1 MRFLLTLFL
10 VILPQAV
17 ESGRHAFDLEPLLK
31 DPAALQKLKIMYLPP
46 IRRGWGQ
53 VFVVRGDGSL
63 ILQAH
68 PDRPMPVA
76 DIPTCTARVSQDA
89 VKDLVRLIIQKRFFD
104 LPERHFIF
112 MDAAQGM
119 EELEMHTIAIDDGLG
134 KTRRTFGIGKFAGK
148 EETIP
153 PDFSAIEDEL
163 KRLRDSAFPPA
174 GKICHFAPAITF

>member
-1 MRFLLTLFL
+1 
-10 VILPQAV
+10 
-17 ESGRHAFDLEPLLK
+17 LEPLLK

-46 IRRGWGQ
+46 VRRGWGQ

-68 PDRPMPVA
+68 PDRPMSVA

-104 LPERHFIF
+104 LPEKQFF
-112 MDAAQGM
+112 FLYASQG
-119 EELEMHTIAIDDGLG
+119 EELELHTITIDDGLA
-134 KTRRTFGIGKFAGK
+134 KTSRTFGIGKFAGK
-148 EETIP
+148 EEQIP

-163 KRLRDSAFPPA
+163 KRLRDSAFPPG
-174 GKICHFAPAITF
+174 GKPCHFAPAIK